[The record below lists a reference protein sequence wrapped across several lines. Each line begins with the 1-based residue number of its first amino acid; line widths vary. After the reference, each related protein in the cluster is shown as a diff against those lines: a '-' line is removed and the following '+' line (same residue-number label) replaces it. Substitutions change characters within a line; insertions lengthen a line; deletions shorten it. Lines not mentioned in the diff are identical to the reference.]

1 MLFLV
6 TKTAVISLVLII
18 LVHSLYIFLKTN
30 LTIPKVKDLV
40 NKPEM
45 RYKEIYNTLLKNEEK
60 KEEPLKMKNELKK
73 YLQTL
78 SKEKKTTKKTPPA
91 TFPLTSS
98 LGGGEIS
105 GSSLGGG
112 NSLGSLNNYQLF

>member
-78 SKEKKTTKKTPPA
+78 SKEKKSIKKNPPA

>member
-73 YLQTL
+73 Y
-78 SKEKKTTKKTPPA
+78 
-91 TFPLTSS
+91 
-98 LGGGEIS
+98 
-105 GSSLGGG
+105 
-112 NSLGSLNNYQLF
+112 YY

>member
-60 KEEPLKMKNELKK
+60 KEEPLKMKNETKK
-73 YLQTL
+73 IFTNIIKR
-78 SKEKKTTKKTPPA
+78 KEKYKEK
-91 TFPLTSS
+91 SS
-98 LGGGEIS
+98 SNFSTYKFIGRRR
-105 GSSLGGG
+105 
-112 NSLGSLNNYQLF
+112 N

>member
-40 NKPEM
+40 NKPDM
-45 RYKEIYNTLLKNEEK
+45 RYKEIYNTLLKKNE
-60 KEEPLKMKNELKK
+60 KEESSEMKNELKK
-73 YLQTL
+73 YLQSL
-78 SKEKKTTKKTPPA
+78 SKEKKTEPKKPTPV
-91 TFPLTSS
+91 FPLASTLGSGTLNGGGSLNTSS
-98 LGGGEIS
+98 L
-105 GSSLGGG
+105 
-112 NSLGSLNNYQLF
+112 F